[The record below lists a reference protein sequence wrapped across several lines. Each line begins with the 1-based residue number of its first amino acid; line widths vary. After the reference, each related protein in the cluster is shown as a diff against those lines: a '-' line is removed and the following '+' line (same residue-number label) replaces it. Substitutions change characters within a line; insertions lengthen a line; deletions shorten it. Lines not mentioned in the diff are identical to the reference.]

1 MPRRSAHAALRKAWH
16 KGLNALTG
24 QVMRAAKDVA
34 RGAQSAVPDLT
45 KTPKHPSPGLG
56 DWLAGV
62 ATGRGGMRR
71 FRLFRPFGLT
81 PGERVPLIVMLHGC
95 GQDPAGFAASTRMN
109 RLAARERCLVLY
121 PAQSR
126 LANPQRC
133 WNWFDIENG
142 RAQAEAALILAAIDQ
157 ACVLYPAD
165 RSRVVIAGLSAGA
178 GMAALMATT
187 WPERFRAVAMHAG
200 VAPGLATTTASAL
213 RAMRGDIASAA
224 LGAST
229 AASAASMSSTAKP
242 LDWPPL
248 LVIQGTKDAV
258 VAPSNGREAL
268 RLWAQASGATTERT
282 RTVQRGRRLPMTVV
296 DVGRGR
302 AVNATLVEIEGL
314 GHAWSG
320 GAANA
325 SFSDP
330 TGPDATAMIW
340 RFFAKRL

>member
-133 WNWFDIENG
+133 WNWFDIESG

-200 VAPGLATTTASAL
+200 VAPGLATSTASAL
-213 RAMRGDIASAA
+213 RAMRGNQSATTPIGDPPSGA
-224 LGAST
+224 LAT
-229 AASAASMSSTAKP
+229 DRVA
-242 LDWPPL
+242 WPPL

-340 RFFAKRL
+340 RFFAKRLR